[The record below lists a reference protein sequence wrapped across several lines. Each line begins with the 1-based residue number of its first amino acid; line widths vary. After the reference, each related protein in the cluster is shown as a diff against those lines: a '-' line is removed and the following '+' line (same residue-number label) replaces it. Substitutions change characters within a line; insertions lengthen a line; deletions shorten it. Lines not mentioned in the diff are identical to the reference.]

1 MVCIVNKFYI
11 RRNKNKEIMYSILNE
26 EKTIV
31 NFRKADSLKKLA
43 DIRIAYKLKKEGLT
57 TNSAGVLEYLN
68 GWLEETEEA
77 DNLSQV
83 VDLAAANLVYSNI
96 AFFNLAPNGKKVQ
109 ISPEDRDEVY
119 TWTTRILDRIVD
131 NFIKK

>member
-1 MVCIVNKFYI
+1 
-11 RRNKNKEIMYSILNE
+11 MYSILNE

-57 TNSAGVLEYLN
+57 TNSAGVIEYLN
-68 GWLEETEEA
+68 SWLEETEEA
-77 DNLSQV
+77 SSLSQV
-83 VDLAAANLVYSNI
+83 VDLAASNLVYSNI
-96 AFFNLAPNGKKVQ
+96 FFFHLMPNGEKMQ

-119 TWTTRILDRIVD
+119 TWTVRILDQIVD
-131 NFIKK
+131 KANKK

>member
-1 MVCIVNKFYI
+1 LVCIVNKFYI

-57 TNSAGVLEYLN
+57 TNSAGVIEYLN
-68 GWLEETEEA
+68 SWLEETDEA
-77 DNLSQV
+77 SNLSQV

-131 NFIKK
+131 KASAK

>member
-1 MVCIVNKFYI
+1 
-11 RRNKNKEIMYSILNE
+11 MYSILNE

-57 TNSAGVLEYLN
+57 TNSAGALEYLN

-77 DNLSQV
+77 ENLSQV

-96 AFFNLAPNGKKVQ
+96 FFFNLDINGDKTQ

-119 TWTTRILDRIVD
+119 IWTTRILDRIVE
-131 NFIKK
+131 NAKK